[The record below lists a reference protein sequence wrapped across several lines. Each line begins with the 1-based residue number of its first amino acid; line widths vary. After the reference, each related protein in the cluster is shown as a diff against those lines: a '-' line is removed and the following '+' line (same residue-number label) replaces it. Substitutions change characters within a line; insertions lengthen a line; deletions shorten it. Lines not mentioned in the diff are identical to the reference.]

1 MNYMKNSKTKTSIDA
16 RPKTIFCDID
26 GVLFKHYGLDLD
38 ARSREDTEVLN
49 GVKKTFRQWESNGY
63 NIILVTGRRE
73 SEREVT
79 KKQLEKARLKYDK
92 LIMGI
97 GGGVRVLIN
106 DKKPTGE
113 NTAISFNLNRNEGLS
128 SINI

>member
-49 GVKKTFRQWESNGY
+49 T
-63 NIILVTGRRE
+63 IIRIIV
-73 SEREVT
+73 
-79 KKQLEKARLKYDK
+79 
-92 LIMGI
+92 
-97 GGGVRVLIN
+97 
-106 DKKPTGE
+106 
-113 NTAISFNLNRNEGLS
+113 
-128 SINI
+128 

>member
-1 MNYMKNSKTKTSIDA
+1 MKDSRA
-16 RPKTIFCDID
+16 KTIFCDID

-38 ARSREDTEVLN
+38 SRSKENIEILE
-49 GVKKTFRQWESNGY
+49 GVKNQFQKWESNGY

-73 SEREVT
+73 SERKIT
-79 KKQLEKARLKYDK
+79 KKQLKNALLKYDK

-113 NTAISFNLNRNEGLS
+113 ETAICFNLNRNEGLS
-128 SINI
+128 NINI